1 MEGKDFAVAFADNVN
16 PGTTKATLTGMGNYT
31 GARDVAFRIVE
42 KTQTTSQSSHNGSQV
57 ASQAIRAGTPRTA
70 DGNVSHS
77 VLQALSF
84 TAAACFMMSR
94 KQRR

>member
-1 MEGKDFAVAFADNVN
+1 
-16 PGTTKATLTGMGNYT
+16 MGNYT
-31 GARDVAFRIVE
+31 GTRDVTFRIVD
-42 KTQTTSQSSHNGSQV
+42 KTQATSQSSHNGSQV

-70 DGNVSHS
+70 DGNVGPS

-84 TAAACFMMSR
+84 AAAACFMTSR